1 LPNRNYEKGVRSE
14 LAIKKMLES
23 DEQIVVRSAGS
34 KGAVDLVSRN
44 LEFVTFIQVK
54 NGQYDTKGS
63 RLEEL
68 RQEAKDSINPNSVYE
83 LWTKIKGKNAY
94 MVEDLKTGDKT
105 MVRQLTD
112 GTVLWDAP
120 DAE

>member
-1 LPNRNYEKGVRSE
+1 
-14 LAIKKMLES
+14 MLES

-83 LWTKIKGKNAY
+83 LWTKIKGKNAF